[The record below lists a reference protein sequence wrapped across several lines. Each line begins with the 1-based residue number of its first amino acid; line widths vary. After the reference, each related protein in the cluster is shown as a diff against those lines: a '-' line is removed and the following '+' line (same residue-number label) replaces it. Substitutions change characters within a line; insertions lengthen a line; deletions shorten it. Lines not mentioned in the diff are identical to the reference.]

1 MRVYL
6 VGGAVRDMIMGVK
19 SKDYDYVIVN
29 ASQADLDQLQ
39 KDGFKQVGADF
50 PVFLDPINGH
60 EYALAR
66 TERKVGQDTP
76 ALNARP
82 KMSRWSRILCA
93 AISP

>member
-29 ASQADLDQLQ
+29 ASQVDLDQLQ

-66 TERKVGQDTP
+66 TERKVGPGYSGFEWTYTVRYDTCD
-76 ALNARP
+76 
-82 KMSRWSRILCA
+82 CA
-93 AISP
+93 EV